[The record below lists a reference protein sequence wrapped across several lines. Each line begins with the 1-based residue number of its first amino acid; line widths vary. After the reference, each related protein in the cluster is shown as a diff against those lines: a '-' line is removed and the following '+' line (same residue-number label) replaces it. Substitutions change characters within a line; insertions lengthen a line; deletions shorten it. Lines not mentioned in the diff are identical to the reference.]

1 MKHCFSKTMSFAL
14 QCTPALSLPCP
25 RQDISLPENC
35 SQQSPYL
42 MNRIIRLLTLCLTT
56 IFLLLLLTSAASAQ
70 EDLVSRRMIE
80 IGNRS
85 GFSYEQ
91 AVSSHFLMRYSVGL
105 SLNQVLNPSRESGLT
120 YSISENPANSD
131 LGTQVEEH
139 KGKNGFHFVSQHF
152 GISPFLSVAARWYP
166 HPLEENG
173 GFYLQLAGEYIPNQ
187 WTLIKMGDY
196 PSDIASVMSFPLS
209 AGYSFHL
216 AEGWDLRIAGRLIGG
231 ALHNKPNNKWETLL
245 TTGVDFGVSYNF

>member
-1 MKHCFSKTMSFAL
+1 
-14 QCTPALSLPCP
+14 
-25 RQDISLPENC
+25 
-35 SQQSPYL
+35 
-42 MNRIIRLLTLCLTT
+42 
-56 IFLLLLLTSAASAQ
+56 
-70 EDLVSRRMIE
+70 MIE

-85 GFSYEQ
+85 GFTYEQ

-105 SLNQVLNPSRESGLT
+105 SLNQVLNPSRKSGLT
-120 YSISENPANSD
+120 YSISENPTNSD

-196 PSDIASVMSFPLS
+196 PSDIASVISFPLS